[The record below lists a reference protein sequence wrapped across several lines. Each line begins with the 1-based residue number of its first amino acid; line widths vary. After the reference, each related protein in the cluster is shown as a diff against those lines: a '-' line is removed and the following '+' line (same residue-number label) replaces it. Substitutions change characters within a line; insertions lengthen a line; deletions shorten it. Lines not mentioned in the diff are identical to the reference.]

1 MITLFDQNRKYYNR
15 NKKKFHLVPH
25 MVLEAGPL
33 TGTKK
38 TLNSFR
44 GSLDRHARANSK

>member
-15 NKKKFHLVPH
+15 NKKKFHLVPP

-33 TGTKK
+33 AGTKK
-38 TLNSFR
+38 PLNSFP
-44 GSLDRHARANSK
+44 GSLDRHARATSK